1 MKESRSHLFWDAA
14 GKARLQFRPFNH
26 SSVADGKEVKALTE
40 SMVRLDPESGAGRIR
55 LQRTSSDRVVNHIE
69 LGYRRD
75 WVAGHYGQIHVAS
88 DSDTISLFGKRER
101 PGEFLFDWCRVAGMA
116 QDLAQYYLAELK
128 APQTLVACEVFLDQ
142 LELERGDFVTVSHP
156 LMAGASALHGIV
168 LPGSHHP
175 GSGQARRMDG
185 LDLMIRLF
193 PSEHSRDL
201 LLENLDV
208 TEWSSLLATFEMDA
222 PETVDVTDQVLVD
235 EADGWGVQDWG
246 TSGWGGL
253 LPL

>member
-1 MKESRSHLFWDAA
+1 M
-14 GKARLQFRPFNH
+14 
-26 SSVADGKEVKALTE
+26 
-40 SMVRLDPESGAGRIR
+40 
-55 LQRTSSDRVVNHIE
+55 
-69 LGYRRD
+69 
-75 WVAGHYGQIHVAS
+75 
-88 DSDTISLFGKRER
+88 
-101 PGEFLFDWCRVAGMA
+101 
-116 QDLAQYYLAELK
+116 K
-128 APQTLVACEVFLDQ
+128 APQTLVACAVFLDQ

-193 PSEHSRDL
+193 PTEHLRDL

-208 TEWSSLLATFEMDA
+208 TEASSLLCTFEVDA
-222 PETVDVTDQVLVD
+222 TEAVYVTDQALED
-235 EADGWGVQDWG
+235 EADGWGSQDWG

-253 LPL
+253 VPL